1 MAEKKSETKSDFSS
15 DSLRKSDRFRVLGL
29 DKGDFI
35 RYFFG
40 SNAFVAL
47 LILALITIFLFKEGA
62 GFFGQYR
69 EDLTV
74 YQRAG
79 LQYVDIVGE
88 QTGDYIALKQFYDK
102 IRNDQIAIFYK
113 QGMEFA
119 EVKEELADEFEF
131 GQEFTAAGRPL
142 ERLLSRMRSVAK
154 ETKDNFYA
162 NQSNIERRDNLI
174 RNGQPELAANISIID
189 FTEEYWRDRVAPLK
203 AFFDEYIEVT
213 SALESELVALQSKVP
228 DATIEKFQKDVD
240 RFRELLPQY
249 LDTFPGYIEKLENWK
264 QFENVPLYKSVTA
277 FLFGKKWLTGTAWQ
291 EFYGIIPLFTGSFL
305 IAVIAIGISVPFS
318 VGAAIYVNQIATR
331 REQNLIKP
339 YIEFIEALPSV
350 VLGFFGIVVFG
361 EVLQNLLGLEQRLNA
376 FVAGVLLA
384 LMAVPTIF
392 TLTEDAINN
401 VPRAFKE
408 ASFAMGAT
416 SMQTTLRVIV
426 PTALSGIISA
436 CLLGFGRVIGETM
449 VVLLVAGNRIK
460 IPDLGLG
467 PAIIFEPVH
476 TMTGIIAQELPEVV
490 NGSLHYRALFM
501 VGIVLFFVAL
511 VINFLAQKI
520 VKRFKLSAD

>member
-1 MAEKKSETKSDFSS
+1 MARRKKGDFTGEALSRS
-15 DSLRKSDRFRVLGL
+15 NRFQFLGL
-29 DKGDFI
+29 NSGDFI
-35 RYFFG
+35 RFFFG
-40 SNAFVAL
+40 GNAFVAL
-47 LILALITIFLFKEGA
+47 LILFLITVFLFKEGA

-69 EDLTV
+69 QDLKV

-79 LQYVDIVGE
+79 LEYVDIVGE
-88 QTGDYIALKQFYDK
+88 QTGDFIALKQFFDK
-102 IRNDQIAIFYK
+102 IRNDQI
-113 QGMEFA
+113 GELNEEGLEFA
-119 EVKEELADEFEF
+119 AIKERLADEFAF
-131 GQEFTAAGRPL
+131 GQEFAAAGRPL
-142 ERLLSRMRSVAK
+142 ERLLSEMRTIAK
-154 ETKDNFYA
+154 KTKDDYYA
-162 NQSNIERRDNLI
+162 NESNLERRRNLVKS
-174 RNGQPELAANISIID
+174 GQEELAANISIID
-189 FTEEYWRDRVAPLK
+189 FTEEYWRQRVQPLK
-203 AFFDEYIEVT
+203 DRFDEYLAVTGTMEAKLADLADEVP
-213 SALESELVALQSKVP
+213 E
-228 DATIEKFQKDVD
+228 ATLSGYEEEVEKF
-240 RFRELLPQY
+240 RRLLPKY
-249 LDTFPGYIEKLENWK
+249 LEQFPVYEERLEDWQ
-264 QFENVPLYKSVTA
+264 QFEPVPMYRSVLA

-291 EFYGIIPLFTGSFL
+291 EFYGILPLLSGSFL

-318 VGAAIYVNQIATR
+318 VGAAIYVNQIAKK

-361 EVLQNLLGLEQRLNA
+361 EQLQNLLGLEQRLNA

-408 ASFAMGAT
+408 ASYAMGAT
-416 SMQTTLRVIV
+416 SLQTTLRVIV

-467 PAIIFEPVH
+467 PAVIFEPVH

-501 VGIVLFFVAL
+501 VGVVLFFIAL
-511 VINFLAQKI
+511 LINYTAQKI
-520 VKRFKLSAD
+520 VRRFKLSLD

>member
-1 MAEKKSETKSDFSS
+1 MSRKKSDFTGDALS
-15 DSLRKSDRFRVLGL
+15 RKNRFQILGL
-29 DKGDFI
+29 NSGDFI

-40 SNAFVAL
+40 GNAFVAL
-47 LILALITIFLFKEGA
+47 FILGLITVFLFKEGA

-69 EDLTV
+69 QDLTV

-79 LQYVDIVGE
+79 LEYVDIVGE
-88 QTGDYIALKQFYDK
+88 QTGDFIALKQFYDK
-102 IRNDQIAIFYK
+102 IRNDQIADLNK
-113 QGMEFA
+113 EGLEFA
-119 EVKEELADEFEF
+119 AIRERLSAEFSF
-131 GQEFTAAGRPL
+131 GQEFAAVGRPL
-142 ERLLSRMRSVAK
+142 ERLLSEMRAIAK
-154 ETKDNFYA
+154 KTKDDFY
-162 NQSNIERRDNLI
+162 SNESNLERRDNLI
-174 RNGQPELAANISIID
+174 ASGKADLAENIPIID
-189 FTEEYWRDRVAPLK
+189 FSEEYWRKRVAPLK
-203 AFFDEYIEVT
+203 EMFDRYLAVT
-213 SALESELVALQSKVP
+213 EEMRGKLAALADEVP
-228 DATIEKFQKDVD
+228 DATLDGYGKDVEKFRK
-240 RFRELLPQY
+240 LLPMY
-249 LDTFPGYIEKLENWK
+249 LEQFPNYVERLETWQ
-264 QFENVPLYKSVTA
+264 QFEPIPMYRSVLA
-277 FLFGKKWLTGTAWQ
+277 FLFGKRWLTGTSWQ
-291 EFYGIIPLFTGSFL
+291 EFYGILPLLSGSFL
-305 IAVIAIGISVPFS
+305 IAVIAIAISVPFS

-331 REQNLIKP
+331 KEQNLIKP

-361 EVLQNLLGLEQRLNA
+361 EQLQNLLGLEQRLNA

-416 SMQTTLRVIV
+416 SLQTTIRVIV

-467 PAIIFEPVH
+467 PAVIFEPVH

-501 VGIVLFFVAL
+501 VGIVLFFIAL
-511 VINFLAQKI
+511 LINFVAQK
-520 VKRFKLSAD
+520 VVRRFKLSAD

>member
-1 MAEKKSETKSDFSS
+1 MGDKKNEFSGR
-15 DSLRKSDRFRVLGL
+15 SLSRSNRFQMMGL
-29 DKGDFI
+29 NSGDFI

-40 SNAFVAL
+40 GNAFVAVA
-47 LILALITIFLFKEGA
+47 ILALITIFLFKEGA

-69 EDLTV
+69 EDLMV

-102 IRNDQIAIFYK
+102 IRNQQIAVLYEK
-113 QGMEFA
+113 GMEFT
-119 EVKEELADEFEF
+119 EVRKELAAEFEF
-131 GQEFTAAGRPL
+131 GQEFAAAGRPL
-142 ERLLSRMRSVAK
+142 ESLLSEMREIAK
-154 ETKDNFYA
+154 KTKDDYYA
-162 NQSNIERRDNLI
+162 NSSNAERRKNLI
-174 RNGQPELAANISIID
+174 DSGREDLAETVPYTEFD
-189 FTEEYWRDRVAPLK
+189 EEYWRSRVAPLK
-203 AFFDEYIEVT
+203 ALFDEYLAITAEMEARLIE
-213 SALESELVALQSKVP
+213 LEGQVP
-228 DATIEKFQKDVD
+228 DATIEKYQKDIV
-240 RFRELLPQY
+240 RFRELLPKFIEQ
-249 LDTFPGYIEKLENWK
+249 FPVYVERLEDWE
-264 QFENVPLYKSVTA
+264 QFEPVPMYRAVFA
-277 FLFGKKWLTGTAWQ
+277 FLFGKRWLTGTSWQ
-291 EFYGIIPLFTGSFL
+291 EFYGILPLLSGSFL
-305 IAVIAIGISVPFS
+305 IAVIAISVSVPFS

-331 REQNLIKP
+331 KEQNFIKP

-361 EVLQNLLGLEQRLNA
+361 EVIQNLLGLEQRLNA

-416 SMQTTLRVIV
+416 SLQTTIRVIV

-467 PAIIFEPVH
+467 PAVIFEPVH

-501 VGIVLFFVAL
+501 VGIVLFFIAL
-511 VINFLAQKI
+511 LINFIAQK
-520 VKRFKLSAD
+520 VVRRFKVSAD

>member
-1 MAEKKSETKSDFSS
+1 MGDKKSEFSGKSLSRS
-15 DSLRKSDRFRVLGL
+15 NRFQMMGL
-29 DKGDFI
+29 NSGDFI

-40 SNAFVAL
+40 GNAFVAL
-47 LILALITIFLFKEGA
+47 LILGLITIFLFKEGA

-69 EDLTV
+69 EDLKV

-79 LQYVDIVGE
+79 LQYVDIIGE

-102 IRNDQIAIFYK
+102 IRNDQIAIYYDEGK
-113 QGMEFA
+113 EFA
-119 EVKEELADEFEF
+119 EIKEKLADEFTF
-131 GQEFTAAGRPL
+131 GQEFSAAGRPL
-142 ERLLSRMRSVAK
+142 ERLLSEMRTIAK
-154 ETKDNFYA
+154 VTKDDYYA
-162 NQSNIERRDNLI
+162 NKSNLERRNNLI
-174 RNGQPELAANISIID
+174 AAGKEDLAQNIPITD
-189 FTEEYWRDRVAPLK
+189 FTEEYWRERVAPLK
-203 AFFDEYIEVT
+203 AKFDEYLAITSEMEVQL
-213 SALESELVALQSKVP
+213 AELEGEVP
-228 DATIEKFQKDVD
+228 DATIEKFEKDVK
-240 RFRELLPQY
+240 RFRTLLPKFVEQY
-249 LDTFPGYIEKLENWK
+249 PVYVEKLQNWE
-264 QFENVPLYKSVTA
+264 QFEPVPMYRSVFA
-277 FLFGKKWLTGTAWQ
+277 FLFGKRWLTGTSWQ
-291 EFYGIIPLFTGSFL
+291 EFYGILPLLSGSFL
-305 IAVIAIGISVPFS
+305 IAVIAIAISVPFS
-318 VGAAIYVNQIATR
+318 VGAAIYVNQIATKK
-331 REQNLIKP
+331 EQNFIKP
-339 YIEFIEALPSV
+339 YIEFIEALPSI

-408 ASFAMGAT
+408 SSFAMGAT
-416 SMQTTLRVIV
+416 SLQTTIRVIV

-467 PAIIFEPVH
+467 PAVIFEPVH

-501 VGIVLFFVAL
+501 VGIVLFFIAL
-511 VINFLAQKI
+511 LINFIAQKV
-520 VKRFKLSAD
+520 VKRFKVSAD

>member
-1 MAEKKSETKSDFSS
+1 MSDKKSDFTGEALSRS
-15 DSLRKSDRFRVLGL
+15 RRFQFLGL
-29 DKGDFI
+29 NSGDFI

-47 LILALITIFLFKEGA
+47 FILALITIFLFKEGA

-69 EDLTV
+69 EQLTV

-79 LQYVDIVGE
+79 LEYVDIVGQ

-102 IRNDQIAIFYK
+102 IRNDQIAIFYDE
-113 QGMEFA
+113 GMEFT
-119 EVKEELADEFEF
+119 EVKDKLSDEFEF
-131 GQEFTAAGRPL
+131 GQKFSAAGRPL
-142 ERLLSRMRSVAK
+142 ERFLSEMRDFAIK
-154 ETKDNFYA
+154 TKDDYYA
-162 NQSNIERRDNLI
+162 NNSNIVRRDNLI
-174 RNGQPELAANISIID
+174 ESGKEDLAVNIPVID
-189 FTEEYWRDRVAPLK
+189 FTEEYWRSRVRPLK
-203 AFFDEYIEVT
+203 EMMGQYLEITGTLRDELAVLAE
-213 SALESELVALQSKVP
+213 QVP
-228 DATIEKFQKDVD
+228 DASIEKYQKDVE
-240 RFRELLPQY
+240 RFRELLPRY
-249 LDTFPGYIEKLENWK
+249 IETFPSYVERLDTWE
-264 QFENVPLYKSVTA
+264 QFEPVPMYRSVLA
-277 FLFGKKWLTGTAWQ
+277 FLFGKKWLTGTSWQ
-291 EFYGIIPLFTGSFL
+291 EFYGILPLFSGSFL
-305 IAVIAIGISVPFS
+305 IAMIAIGISVPFS
-318 VGAAIYVNQIATR
+318 VGAAIYVNQIASR
-331 REQNLIKP
+331 REQNIIKP

-416 SMQTTLRVIV
+416 SLQTTIRIIV

-467 PAIIFEPVH
+467 PAVIFEPVH

-501 VGIVLFFVAL
+501 VGIVLFFIAL
-511 VINFLAQKI
+511 LINFIAQKI
-520 VKRFKLSAD
+520 VRRFKLTAD

>member
-1 MAEKKSETKSDFSS
+1 MDKNNSKFSGQ
-15 DSLRKSDRFRVLGL
+15 SLSRSNRFQMLGL
-29 DKGDFI
+29 NSGDFI

-40 SNAFVAL
+40 GNAFVAM

-69 EDLTV
+69 EDLKV

-79 LQYVDIVGE
+79 LEYVDIVGE

-102 IRNDQIAIFYK
+102 IRNDQITILYD
-113 QGMEFA
+113 QGVEFS
-119 EVKEELADEFEF
+119 EVRETLSDEFEF
-131 GQEFTAAGRPL
+131 GKEFSAVGRPL
-142 ERLLSRMRSVAK
+142 ERLLSEMRTIAK
-154 ETKDNFYA
+154 KTKDDYYA
-162 NQSNIERRDNLI
+162 NVSNLERRQNLI
-174 RNGQPELAANISIID
+174 NADKESLAETIPIID
-189 FTEEYWRDRVAPLK
+189 FNEEYWRSRVAPLK
-203 AFFDEYIEVT
+203 AKFDEYLAITTEME
-213 SALESELVALQSKVP
+213 ARIAELETQVP
-228 DATIEKFQKDVD
+228 DAAMEQFQKDVI
-240 RFRELLPQY
+240 RFRSLLP
-249 LDTFPGYIEKLENWK
+249 TFIEQFPVYVEKLENWE
-264 QFENVPLYKSVTA
+264 QFEPVPMYRSVFA
-277 FLFGKKWLTGTAWQ
+277 FLFGKRWLTGTSWQ
-291 EFYGIIPLFTGSFL
+291 EFYGILPLLSGSFL
-305 IAVIAIGISVPFS
+305 IAVIAIAISVPFS
-318 VGAAIYVNQIATR
+318 VGAAIYVNQIASK
-331 REQNLIKP
+331 REQNIIKP
-339 YIEFIEALPSV
+339 YIEFVEALPSV

-416 SMQTTLRVIV
+416 SLQTTIRVIV

-467 PAIIFEPVH
+467 PAVIFEPVH

-501 VGIVLFFVAL
+501 VGIVLFFIAL
-511 VINFLAQKI
+511 LINFIAQK
-520 VKRFKLSAD
+520 VVRRFKVSAD

>member
-1 MAEKKSETKSDFSS
+1 MSRKKSDFTGEALSRS
-15 DSLRKSDRFRVLGL
+15 RRFQILGL
-29 DKGDFI
+29 NSGDFI

-40 SNAFVAL
+40 GNALVAL
-47 LILALITIFLFKEGA
+47 LILGLITIFLFKEGA

-69 EDLTV
+69 QDLMV

-79 LQYVDIVGE
+79 LEYVDIVGE

-102 IRNDQIAIFYK
+102 IRNDQIAELNEEGLDFTEI
-113 QGMEFA
+113 
-119 EVKEELADEFEF
+119 KEKLSNEFEF
-131 GQEFTAAGRPL
+131 GSEFSAAGRPL
-142 ERLLSRMRSVAK
+142 ERLLSEMREIAK
-154 ETKDNFYA
+154 KTKDDYYA
-162 NQSNIERRDNLI
+162 NESNLERRRNLI
-174 RNGQPELAANISIID
+174 NADQADLAESISVID
-189 FTEEYWRDRVAPLK
+189 FSEEYWRERVAPLK
-203 AFFDEYIEVT
+203 AMFDRYMEVT
-213 SALESELVALQSKVP
+213 TEMGEQLDALAIEAPE
-228 DATIEKFQKDVD
+228 ATLAGYEKDVD
-240 RFRELLPQY
+240 KFRRLLVKYTDQ
-249 LDTFPGYIEKLENWK
+249 FPDYVERLETWQ
-264 QFENVPLYKSVTA
+264 QFEPIPIYRSVLA
-277 FLFGKKWLTGTAWQ
+277 FLFGKRWLTGTAWQ
-291 EFYGIIPLFTGSFL
+291 EFYGILPLLSGSFL
-305 IAVIAIGISVPFS
+305 IAVIAICISVPFS
-318 VGAAIYVNQIATR
+318 VCAAIYVNQIAHR
-331 REQNLIKP
+331 RELNIIKP

-361 EVLQNLLGLEQRLNA
+361 EQIQNLLGLEQRLNA

-401 VPRAFKE
+401 VPKAFKE

-416 SMQTTLRVIV
+416 SLQTTLRVIV

-467 PAIIFEPVH
+467 PAVIFEPVH

-501 VGIVLFFVAL
+501 VGIVLFFIAL
-511 VINFLAQKI
+511 LINFLAQKI

>member
-1 MAEKKSETKSDFSS
+1 MGEEKSEFTAKALSRSS
-15 DSLRKSDRFRVLGL
+15 RFQFLGL
-29 DKGDFI
+29 NSGDFI

-40 SNAFVAL
+40 SNAFMAL

-102 IRNDQIAIFYK
+102 IRNDQITVFYDE
-113 QGMEFA
+113 GMEFS
-119 EVKEELADEFEF
+119 EVKDKLSGEFEF
-131 GQEFTAAGRPL
+131 GQKFSTAGRPL
-142 ERLLSRMRSVAK
+142 EQLLSRMRTIAK
-154 ETKDNFYA
+154 ITKDDYYSNKA
-162 NQSNIERRDNLI
+162 NLERRANLMAS
-174 RNGQPELAANISIID
+174 GKEDLVDSVPVVD
-189 FTEEYWRDRVAPLK
+189 FNEEYWRERVEPLK
-203 AFFDEYIEVT
+203 ASFDEYLEVT
-213 SALESELVALQSKVP
+213 NKLEAELAALVDKVP
-228 DATIEKFQKDVD
+228 DATLEKYQKDVQK
-240 RFRELLPQY
+240 FRTLLAQY
-249 LDTFPGYIEKLENWK
+249 LETFPGYVDKLQNWE
-264 QFENVPLYKSVTA
+264 QFESVPMYRSVLS
-277 FLFGKKWLTGTAWQ
+277 FLFGKQWLTGTTWQ
-291 EFYGIIPLFTGSFL
+291 EFYGILPLLSGSFL
-305 IAVIAIGISVPFS
+305 IAVIAITISVPFS
-318 VGAAIYVNQIATR
+318 VGAAIYVNQIASR
-331 REQNLIKP
+331 REQNIIKP
-339 YIEFIEALPSV
+339 YIEFVEALPSV

-361 EVLQNLLGLEQRLNA
+361 EQLQNLLGLEQRLNA

-416 SMQTTLRVIV
+416 SLQTTIRVIV
-426 PTALSGIISA
+426 PSALSGIISA

-467 PAIIFEPVH
+467 PAVIFEPVH

-501 VGIVLFFVAL
+501 VGIVLFFIAL
-511 VINFLAQKI
+511 LINYIAQKI
-520 VKRFKLSAD
+520 LKRFRVSAD